1 VCDRQAVSQQPK
13 PGEII
18 DDEEIQTIRKRRVMA
33 VQDNTAADVARYQQ
47 NYLVEMDGIELY
59 RALAAAEKDEKRA
72 LIFRKMAQTEERHAR
87 RWVRLIETAGFTVP
101 EYRPTIRV
109 RVLGWMAKHFGTQK
123 VIPILSSLEA
133 SDEPGYLNQPEA
145 AGLPAQERAHS
156 RALRAMDDGISTQ
169 DAIIGSERWHVMSR
183 GGSLRAAVFGINDG
197 LVSNFSLV
205 MGFAGAD
212 ARPDYILLAGVAG
225 LLAGSFSMAAG
236 EYVSMRAQRELFE
249 QQIAM
254 EQQELEM
261 SPKEEEEELSLIYQ
275 AKGIPEREAATLA
288 RRIISNPKTAID
300 TLAREEL
307 GLNPSELGSPWTA
320 AVSSF
325 LAFVVGALVP
335 VLPYLFTSGQVAWFA
350 SGVLSCFALFGVG
363 AMISIF
369 TAKGPWISGLRMLG
383 IGLMASAIT
392 YGAGWLFGVSVA
404 G

>member
-1 VCDRQAVSQQPK
+1 
-13 PGEII
+13 
-18 DDEEIQTIRKRRVMA
+18 MA
-33 VQDNTAADVARYQQ
+33 AQDSTAADITRYQQ

-133 SDEPGYLNQPEA
+133 SDQPGYLSQPEA

-156 RALRAMDDGISTQ
+156 RALRAMDDGLSTQ

-325 LAFVVGALVP
+325 LAFVVGALFP
-335 VLPYLFTSGQVAWFA
+335 VLPYLFTSGEVAWIA
-350 SGVLSCFALFGVG
+350 SGVVSCFALFGVG